1 MHTLSSPG
9 QSTAARVE
17 LEAELS
23 SVMMREL
30 RAFLVDV
37 ERLALAPSTTLT
49 ASLLDHF
56 TLGPVL
62 NRWERAAR
70 SCVAPVARRFGI
82 LTDTDRAVA
91 AHPYLGPMLERMRRS
106 DLPEK
111 AYSAARAVL
120 TDATV
125 QNWDD
130 ATTARAL
137 SNAMDAWT
145 STLVPG
151 RDGPVP
157 EGMSWAAQM
166 RRIARTEATTAHNF
180 HTLEQLSA
188 QGYTDK
194 RWVAHHDEITRDTH
208 LQADGQTIPLM
219 VPFIVG
225 GEAVQVPGD
234 PAGSPAVS
242 YNCRCVIV
250 GADSS
255 LTASYNPDQPRDS
268 KGRWAMTMSVTQW
281 SDLEQSQYA
290 EMGGTAVGEA
300 VGEYANG
307 LYEPINEYCRH
318 GGDPRELLNG
328 SQSVTDYTELLDEGF
343 DIVPGLPNTV
353 LVYRGTRG
361 FDPPSEFIENGFLST
376 SIDRR
381 LAENFGKVV
390 TIIVPKGTPVLTGN
404 TGEHELIFPRGGLL
418 TRRAPGV
425 YEWSRS

>member
-1 MHTLSSPG
+1 MREASSPG
-9 QSTAARVE
+9 AATAARAG
-17 LEAELS
+17 LEEALRS
-23 SVMMREL
+23 SLMREL
-30 RAFLVDV
+30 RAFLIDV
-37 ERLALAPSTTLT
+37 EKMALAPAQPSLT
-49 ASLLDHF
+49 AGLSDLV
-56 TLGPVL
+56 LGTVL
-62 NRWERAAR
+62 GRWTTVVRQA
-70 SCVAPVARRFGI
+70 VKPVARLLGHTD
-82 LTDTDRAVA
+82 LTDQALR
-91 AHPYLGPMLERMRRS
+91 AHPYLGPMLERMERS

-120 TDATV
+120 VEASTH
-125 QNWDD
+125 NWSHDKV
-130 ATTARAL
+130 AL
-137 SNAMDAWT
+137 EMGRAMDAWT

-157 EGMSWAAQM
+157 QGMSWAAQM
-166 RRIARTEATTAHNF
+166 HRIARTESTAAYNF
-180 HTLEQLSA
+180 HALEQLRA

-194 RWVAHHDEITRDTH
+194 RWVSHHDAITRESH
-208 LQADGQTIPLM
+208 LAADGQTIPLT

-225 GEAVQVPGD
+225 GEALQVPGD
-234 PAGSPAVS
+234 PAGSPAVTYS
-242 YNCRCVIV
+242 CRCVIV
-250 GADSS
+250 GTGSS
-255 LTASYNPDQPRDS
+255 LTAAYNPDQPRDS
-268 KGRWAMTMSVTQW
+268 KGRWASTMSVTQW
-281 SDLEQSQYA
+281 SDLEQAQYA
-290 EMGGTAVGEA
+290 ETGETAVGEA

-318 GGDPRELLNG
+318 GGDPSEMLNG
-328 SQSVTDYTELLDEGF
+328 HTSVSAYAELMDEGF
-343 DIVPGLPNTV
+343 DMLPGLPNTV